1 LNRKIIV
8 ILTGGGGIET
18 ESWLPAVPAFIHC
31 FYLGETI
38 GQAVGEAIFGRINPS
53 GKLPITMERSLD
65 DIPAMRGYP
74 PDYERVSLRRVFVGQ
89 GNPRVRKTWPLQYP
103 EGLMVGYRHF
113 VTAGTRPLFPFG
125 FGLSYTSFVL
135 EDIALS
141 ARSLA
146 APAGQRISASAGGL
160 PAGGAG
166 TSPAATPPAS
176 LTVSVTVRNTGSMA
190 GAETVQLYIREEKP
204 ALPRPERE
212 LRGFEKVFLKPGENR
227 RIALSITVEDLS
239 FYDTAAGCWRA
250 EPGRYTAL
258 IGTSCL
264 DIAAELEFTLEK
276 GSA

>member
-1 LNRKIIV
+1 
-8 ILTGGGGIET
+8 
-18 ESWLPAVPAFIHC
+18 
-31 FYLGETI
+31 
-38 GQAVGEAIFGRINPS
+38 
-53 GKLPITMERSLD
+53 
-65 DIPAMRGYP
+65 
-74 PDYERVSLRRVFVGQ
+74 
-89 GNPRVRKTWPLQYP
+89 
-103 EGLMVGYRHF
+103 
-113 VTAGTRPLFPFG
+113 
-125 FGLSYTSFVL
+125 
-135 EDIALS
+135 
-141 ARSLA
+141 
-146 APAGQRISASAGGL
+146 
-160 PAGGAG
+160 
-166 TSPAATPPAS
+166 
-176 LTVSVTVRNTGSMA
+176 MA